1 MPHSRSPTLFLEA
14 LAKEWKTRPADT
26 LFVFFDLCTSR
37 TGRKTS
43 SRLDAPDSGSYER
56 VAEFMRPFF
65 AKKYTPTTDLL
76 HSILFLLHDKMQH
89 GESLL
94 REMTLLSWLLTT
106 DSTLIT
112 AESAEMLCQ
121 LGCAV
126 AANAEYS
133 VYSAFFTST
142 IASALP
148 TLSALP
154 ASVSPHLIP

>member
-1 MPHSRSPTLFLEA
+1 
-14 LAKEWKTRPADT
+14 
-26 LFVFFDLCTSR
+26 
-37 TGRKTS
+37 
-43 SRLDAPDSGSYER
+43 
-56 VAEFMRPFF
+56 
-65 AKKYTPTTDLL
+65 
-76 HSILFLLHDKMQH
+76 
-89 GESLL
+89 
-94 REMTLLSWLLTT
+94 MTLLSWLLTT

-126 AANAEYS
+126 AANSEYS

>member
-37 TGRKTS
+37 AHSPTP

-76 HSILFLLHDKMQH
+76 HSLLFLLHDKTQH

-94 REMTLLSWLLTT
+94 REMALLSWLLAT
-106 DSTLIT
+106 DATLIT

-126 AANAEYS
+126 AGSSQYF
-133 VYSAFFTST
+133 VYSAFFDNA

-148 TLSALP
+148 TLSTLP
-154 ASVSPHLIP
+154 ASVSPRRFS